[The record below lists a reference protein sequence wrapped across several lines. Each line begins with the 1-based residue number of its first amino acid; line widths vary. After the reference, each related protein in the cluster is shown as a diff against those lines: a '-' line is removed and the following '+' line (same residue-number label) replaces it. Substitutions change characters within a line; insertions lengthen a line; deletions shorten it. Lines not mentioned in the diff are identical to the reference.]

1 MIRMEVYQDHLYTII
16 NQPYPTPKAEL
27 IKLLKSI
34 SIKYNTRIVHYTIMN
49 DKLEYE
55 MPGDEL
61 MQPTDLIQYIGML
74 GLGDKI
80 KYSLKM
86 LILDKGQTLDTIHQ
100 QGYEEGVKKGLK
112 LNREGGYNKG
122 IQEGLLLMNKLEK
135 PGIPVPKQ
143 LREYIYTRDKG
154 KCQCCGKKLTYGT
167 KECTIDHII
176 PRELGGSSLDTRNL
190 QLLCF
195 HCNSVKGSRVL
206 SNTQL
211 RREVHEEQN

>member
-1 MIRMEVYQDHLYTII
+1 MRIMEVYQDQLYTII
-16 NQPYPTPKAEL
+16 NQPIPQPKEEL

-34 SIKYNTRIVHYTIMN
+34 SIKYNTRVVDYNIIMN
-49 DKLEYE
+49 TLEYG
-55 MPGDEL
+55 MAGDEL
-61 MQPTDLIQYIGML
+61 MLPNELIQYIRML
-74 GLGDKI
+74 GLTKPI
-80 KYSLKM
+80 TYSLK
-86 LILDKGQTLDTIHQ
+86 LLVLDKGQTLDTIHQ
-100 QGYEEGVKKGLK
+100 KGYEEGVKKGLK

-167 KECTIDHII
+167 KECTVDHII

>member
-1 MIRMEVYQDHLYTII
+1 MRIMEVYQDQLYTII
-16 NQPYPTPKAEL
+16 NQPIPTNKEEI

-34 SIKYNTRIVHYTIMN
+34 SIKYNTRVVDYNIIMN
-49 DKLEYE
+49 TLEYG
-55 MPGDEL
+55 MTGDEL
-61 MQPTDLIQYIGML
+61 MLPTELIQYIRML
-74 GLGDKI
+74 GLTKPI
-80 KYSLKM
+80 TYSLK
-86 LILDKGQTLDTIHQ
+86 LLVLDKGQTLDTIHQ